1 MLETHDRLEIKR
13 FCFQYLARR
22 EHSQLELHQK
32 LSRKGFEK
40 AEITIVLDEFV
51 LNDWQS
57 DQRFAESFFK
67 QCLTRGLGPIRINYE
82 LRQRGIT
89 DEQTVMSEEDIDWG
103 QHLLNVFQKKFDDNM
118 VLTAQEWAKRLRFLQ
133 YRGFTTEM
141 IRELSKSLGI
151 VIK

>member
-1 MLETHDRLEIKR
+1 
-13 FCFQYLARR
+13 
-22 EHSQLELHQK
+22 LHQK

-40 AEITIVLDEFV
+40 SEITIVLDELV
-51 LNDWQS
+51 MNDWQS

-82 LRQRGIT
+82 LRQRGIA
-89 DEQTVMSEEDIDWG
+89 DEQTVMSEEDIDWS
-103 QHLLNVFQKKFDDNM
+103 QHLLNVFQKKFDDNI